1 MNNKPVAFINIEER
15 KLEWAKPTVFNTPTI
30 AKMDKIPLY
39 TQETIDETQALWYSK
54 GHSDGQKI
62 SILQSL
68 FTDAEIDAIYSA
80 MGDYADY
87 GEEEAELADS
97 IRNKL
102 S

>member
-1 MNNKPVAFINIEER
+1 MNNKPVAWMSNDSFEIS
-15 KLEWAKPTVFNTPTI
+15 T
-30 AKMDKIPLY
+30 MQSDKFSIPLH